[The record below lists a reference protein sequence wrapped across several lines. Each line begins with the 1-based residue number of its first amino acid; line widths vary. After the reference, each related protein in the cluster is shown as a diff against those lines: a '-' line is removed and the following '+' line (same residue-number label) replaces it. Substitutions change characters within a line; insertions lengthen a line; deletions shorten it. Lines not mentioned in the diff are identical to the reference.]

1 LVKNEGDVAG
11 SEVLQVYVSYP
22 DVGLTT
28 PFKQLR
34 GFKKARNVIPGSAEG
49 LEIILD
55 RYSFSFWDESKSALK
70 VKAGLYGI
78 HAGFN
83 CDLLPLDGSV
93 EIKDTFY
100 WNGL

>member
-1 LVKNEGDVAG
+1 
-11 SEVLQVYVSYP
+11 VSYP

-55 RYSFSFWDESKSALK
+55 RYSFSFWDESKNAWK

-100 WNGL
+100 WNGV